1 LILDNLLEAV
11 NIVKIVDQQSSTQQD
26 LVVSETPLT
35 IFANDQ
41 ELVTL
46 LCSPTH
52 QKNLVVGFLFSEGI
66 FSKREE
72 IETIILNEN
81 KGIVWAK
88 LNKKFKINDNFRNGR
103 TITSGCA
110 RGLTFHKI
118 LTDWDGE
125 YINSKLTVSAN
136 IIPDIAAK
144 LKNSSPLF
152 QKTGGVHSSILY
164 QQSNFLFAREDI
176 GRHNAVD
183 KIIGECLIKGISGED
198 KILMTSGRISSEILL
213 KTARWGIPILISRG
227 APTTAAVKLA
237 DELGITL
244 IGFARGKR
252 LNIYTN
258 SWRIKKDN

>member
-1 LILDNLLEAV
+1 MDNLLETV
-11 NIVKIVDQQSSTQQD
+11 NIVKIVGQQSSNQQD
-26 LVVSETPLT
+26 LVVNETPLT
-35 IFANDQ
+35 IFVNDQ

-52 QKNLVVGFLFSEGI
+52 QKNMAVGFLFSEGI
-66 FSKREE
+66 FSQKDE

-81 KGIVWAK
+81 KGVVWVK
-88 LNKKFKINDNFRNGR
+88 LNKKLEINDNFRKGR

-110 RGLTFHKI
+110 RGLTFHKVFD
-118 LTDWDGE
+118 DWNSE
-125 YINSKLTVSAN
+125 YITSKLTVKAKTISDISAE
-136 IIPDIAAK
+136 
-144 LKNSSPLF
+144 LKQNSS
-152 QKTGGVHSSILY
+152 LY
-164 QQSNFLFAREDI
+164 QKSGGAHSATLYHQNNFMFSREDI

-227 APTTAAVKLA
+227 APTLAAVKLA

-244 IGFARGKR
+244 IGFARGR
-252 LNIYTN
+252 RINIYAN
-258 SWRIKKDN
+258 SWRIKNL